1 MTNPLPS
8 PVPVP
13 AQPRLALSPKEAA
26 VALGVSERLLWSLTA
41 AGEVPHTRLGRRVI
55 YPHDLL
61 KRWLA
66 DRAEGGVK

>member
-1 MTNPLPS
+1 MARPELS
-8 PVPVP
+8 PALVP
-13 AQPRLALSPKEAA
+13 AEPRLALSPKEAA
-26 VALGVSERLLWSLTA
+26 IALGVSERLLWSLTA
-41 AGEVPHTRLGRRVI
+41 AGEVPHTRLGRRVL